1 MARFLLDTN
10 ACIEIVRGRHESI
23 ATRIREV
30 GFSELSICSIVWAE
44 LLLGAHL
51 SDRGFERVRASLDPF
66 LRLPQF
72 PFDQS
77 AAEHY
82 AEIRAHL
89 QPLGRLI
96 GERDMQIA
104 AIARARDLTLV
115 THNTDELGRVP
126 GLRIEDWQR
135 P

>member
-10 ACIEIVRGRHESI
+10 ACIEIVRGRRESLA
-23 ATRIREV
+23 ATIQQV
-30 GFSELSICSIVWAE
+30 GFGELSICAIVWAE
-44 LLLGAHL
+44 LLVGAHL
-51 SDRGFERVRASLDPF
+51 SNRGFGTVRASLEPF
-66 LRLPQF
+66 LRLPLF

-89 QPLGRLI
+89 QPLGQLI

-104 AIARARDLTLV
+104 AIARSRDLTLV
-115 THNTDELGRVP
+115 THNTNELNRVP
-126 GLRIEDWQR
+126 NLRIEDWEQ
-135 P
+135 

>member
-10 ACIEIVRGRHESI
+10 TCIEIVRGRRE
-23 ATRIREV
+23 ALVARIQQV
-30 GFSELSICSIVWAE
+30 GIGDLSICSIVWAE
-44 LLLGAHL
+44 LLVGAHL
-51 SDRGFERVRASLDPF
+51 SSRGFEKARASIDPL

-89 QPLGRLI
+89 QPLRQLI

-104 AIARARDLTLV
+104 AITRARDLTLV
-115 THNTDELGRVP
+115 THNTQELRRVP
-126 GLRIEDWQR
+126 SLRFEDWEQA
-135 P
+135 